1 MSQSPATSPDHSADT
16 SATWDRRSW
25 HRRAS
30 RPVTVW
36 LVLLVI
42 AGLTHPVIPEYRWVL
57 IHLFTLGAVT
67 NSIVIWSQYF
77 TEKFLHQRLPD
88 TSRPSQLLR
97 IRLLNLGIV
106 ATVIGQ
112 VSTGLWSRSWLL
124 THLGAAVISAML
136 LWHALS
142 LARQFFRAE
151 HGHRFRA
158 AVIAYVGSALSLP
171 VGAVFGALLAMDPG
185 DGWQGRLLLGHL
197 VVNVLGFI
205 GLAAIGS
212 LAVLFPAIWRTRAA
226 TDRTAVAITLLAT
239 GLMVTTAGALVD
251 SGVAVGTGLLVYAAG
266 WIWAGIG
273 WVGNVIAVLNHP
285 RDRVSFAAVSVA
297 AAPLWLVGTLLY
309 LAGQAVQAGSQ
320 LHAVALPTIP
330 LLVGFAG
337 QLLLGVMSHLLPSTI
352 GGGAAALR
360 TANRELNRAALF
372 RATLINLGLAIWLA
386 SDHSWLKVV
395 MSVLSIGS
403 LAVFLPL
410 LIRGVRAQAQVIRGD
425 RDPVPRVD
433 NPHPATNQITAAIA
447 VTALIV
453 ALFGGLHGPG
463 VVSPAGTGGQVSAG
477 DEHVTE
483 IDVVAGDMVFAPD
496 TVTVPA
502 GDRLIINLANGD
514 DLAHDLR
521 LDNGIRSG
529 RLVPG
534 QEMRIDAG
542 IITAEVNGWCSIAG
556 HHTQGMTFDI
566 LVAPAE

>member
-1 MSQSPATSPDHSADT
+1 MSQSPATSPDRSAEN
-16 SATWDRRSW
+16 SVTWDRRSW

-88 TSRPSQLLR
+88 ASRPSQLLR
-97 IRLLNLGIV
+97 IRVLNLGIV

-112 VSTGLWSRSWLL
+112 VGSGFWPRSWLL
-124 THLGAAVISAML
+124 THIGAAVISAML

-151 HGHRFRA
+151 QGHRFRA

-185 DGWQGRLLLGHL
+185 EGWHDRLLLGHL

-226 TDRTAVAITLLAT
+226 TDRTAGAITLLAI
-239 GLMVTTAGALVD
+239 GLVVTTAGALGD
-251 SGVAVGTGLLVYAAG
+251 SGVAVGAGLLGYAAG
-266 WIWAGIG
+266 WVWAGIG
-273 WVGNVIAVLNHP
+273 WVGNVIAVLSHP

-309 LAGQAVQAGSQ
+309 LADQAIQAGDQ
-320 LHAVALPTIP
+320 LQAVALPTIP

-360 TANRELNRAALF
+360 TASRELNRAALF

-403 LAVFLPL
+403 LAAFLPL

-425 RDPVPRVD
+425 RKPVPRTD
-433 NPHPATNQITAAIA
+433 DPRPATNQITAAIA

-463 VVSPAGTGGQVSAG
+463 VVSPAGTDSQVSAG

-502 GDRLIINLANGD
+502 GDRLIINLSNGD
-514 DLAHDLR
+514 ALAHDLR
-521 LDNGIRSG
+521 LENGIRSG

-542 IITAEVNGWCSIAG
+542 IITAEVNGWCTIAG

-566 LVAPAE
+566 LVTPAE

>member
-1 MSQSPATSPDHSADT
+1 MTF
-16 SATWDRRSW
+16 
-25 HRRAS
+25 
-30 RPVTVW
+30 W

-88 TSRPSQLLR
+88 ASRPSQLLR

-112 VSTGLWSRSWLL
+112 VATGFWSRSWLL
-124 THLGAAVISAML
+124 THLGAAVISLML

-142 LARQFFRAE
+142 LARQFFRADQ
-151 HGHRFRA
+151 GHRFRA
-158 AVIAYVGSALSLP
+158 AVLAYVGSALSLP
-171 VGAVFGALLAMDPG
+171 VGAAFGAVLAMDPG
-185 DGWQGRLLLGHL
+185 QAWRDRLVLGHL
-197 VVNVLGFI
+197 VVNVLGFL
-205 GLAAIGS
+205 GLAAVGS
-212 LAVLFPAIWRTRAA
+212 LAVLFPAIWRTRAG
-226 TDRTAVAITLLAT
+226 TDRTAVAITLLAI
-239 GLMVTTAGALVD
+239 GLVATTAGALGD
-251 SGVAVGTGLLVYAAG
+251 SGVTVGIGLLLYAVGWV
-266 WIWAGIG
+266 WAGIG
-273 WVGNVIAVLNHP
+273 WAGNVIAVLKNP
-285 RDRVSFAAVSVA
+285 RDRISFAAVSVA

-309 LAGQAVQAGSQ
+309 LAGRTMSAGEQ
-320 LHAVALPTIP
+320 LHAVTLPTIP

-337 QLLLGVMSHLLPSTI
+337 QLLIGVMSHLLPSTI

-360 TANRELNRAALF
+360 TASRELNRAALF

-395 MSVLSIGS
+395 MSVLAIGS
-403 LAVFLPL
+403 LAAFLPL
-410 LIRGVRAQAQVIRGD
+410 LIRGVRAQARVIRGD
-425 RDPVPRVD
+425 REPVPRVAD
-433 NPHPATNQITAAIA
+433 PRPATNQITAALA

-463 VVSPAGTGGQVSAG
+463 MVSPAGGGGQITAG
-477 DEHVTE
+477 QENLTE
-483 IDVVAGDMVFAPD
+483 VDVVAGDMVFTPD

-502 GDRLIINLANGD
+502 GNRLIITLANGD

-534 QEMRIDAG
+534 QELRIDAG
-542 IITAEVNGWCSIAG
+542 IITAQVNGWCSIAG